1 MLLGKTKSTDIE
13 VWIPKSLIDLYISH
27 DEFISVNNALREY
40 NDTRK
45 RNKNKKSWISVEYAI
60 HIHIYV
66 YIYINQWTISFNE
79 NKKFI

>member
-1 MLLGKTKSTDIE
+1 MTQEKEIKT
-13 VWIPKSLIDLYISH
+13 
-27 DEFISVNNALREY
+27 
-40 NDTRK
+40 
-45 RNKNKKSWISVEYAI
+45 RNPEISVEYAI